1 MRPRGTLIVAT
12 ALSAVV
18 ALAAG
23 VTPAAAAG
31 RTIGQIIDDAA
42 IATEVTAKL
51 TADQLSNLT
60 KINVKSESGVVT
72 LSGTVDTPERRA
84 KAAQIASGVNGVRGI
99 VNNIQVS
106 GAPPTASVP
115 TGPGAPSAGGESA
128 AIEAT
133 GTVAQVDAAAGTIT
147 LQDGRVLK
155 TNEQTVVWQPSTVG
169 ALKPGAQVL
178 VRGAAPAGFQRSGAR
193 DWRMGTIG
201 RVDRAANQLVFT
213 DGTVVRV
220 TPSTD
225 IHRGGEKLTLERLEP
240 GAEVAVRTPSAS
252 AAPANTVDASEV
264 SVLWTPPLASR

>member
-1 MRPRGTLIVAT
+1 MRPRGTPIVAT
-12 ALSAVV
+12 ALAAVV

-31 RTIGQIIDDAA
+31 RTIGQIIDDAT

-115 TGPGAPSAGGESA
+115 TGPGTPTAGESA

-252 AAPANTVDASEV
+252 AAPAATVDASEV